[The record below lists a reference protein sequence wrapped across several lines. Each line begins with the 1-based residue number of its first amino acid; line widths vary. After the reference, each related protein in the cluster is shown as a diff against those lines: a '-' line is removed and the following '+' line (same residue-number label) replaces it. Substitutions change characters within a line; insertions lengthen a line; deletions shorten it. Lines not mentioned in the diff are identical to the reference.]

1 VTNASTECQEGG
13 SASTSTIHDILV
25 KETPCTRVAAG
36 QSSHIPSATVPA
48 SSSQAKGK
56 LIPRGKISNQC
67 LRKVEADS
75 VHEDDE
81 ASDGG
86 VKDEDDLFECDELPI
101 ITRKTNATLNK
112 EQSRVQN
119 IN

>member
-1 VTNASTECQEGG
+1 M
-13 SASTSTIHDILV
+13 
-25 KETPCTRVAAG
+25 
-36 QSSHIPSATVPA
+36 
-48 SSSQAKGK
+48 
-56 LIPRGKISNQC
+56 
-67 LRKVEADS
+67 
-75 VHEDDE
+75 HEDDE

-119 IN
+119 NN